1 MIQQSKNLKNMS
13 ENTEETVRIY
23 TGSDIMAEALV
34 GRLEEINIS
43 PILRDD
49 QQSGVMFGSGNKFD
63 DQVRIFVRKD
73 ELALAQP
80 IVDAFLKEIEE

>member
-1 MIQQSKNLKNMS
+1 MDTSK
-13 ENTEETVRIY
+13 EDTIRIY

-34 GRLEEINIS
+34 GRLEEANIT

-63 DQVRIFVRKD
+63 DQVRIFVRES
-73 ELALAQP
+73 ELSIAQP
-80 IVDAFLKEIEE
+80 IVDAFIEETNE

>member
-1 MIQQSKNLKNMS
+1 MS

-23 TGSDIMAEALV
+23 TGPDIMAEALV

>member
-1 MIQQSKNLKNMS
+1 MS

-23 TGSDIMAEALV
+23 TGSDMIATGLV
-34 GRLEEINIS
+34 VRLEEVNIT

-49 QQSGVMFGSGNKFD
+49 EQSGVMFGSGNKFD
-63 DQVRIFVRKD
+63 DQVRVFVRQD

-80 IVDAFLKEIEE
+80 IVDAYLKEIEE

>member
-1 MIQQSKNLKNMS
+1 MS
-13 ENTEETVRIY
+13 ENKEETIRIY

-34 GRLEEINIS
+34 GRLEEINIT

-49 QQSGVMFGSGNKFD
+49 EQSGVMFGSGNKFD

-73 ELALAQP
+73 ELAAAQP
-80 IVDAFLKEIEE
+80 VVDAFLKEIEE

>member
-1 MIQQSKNLKNMS
+1 MS
-13 ENTEETVRIY
+13 ENTEETIRIY

-34 GRLEEINIS
+34 ARLEDVNIT

-49 QQSGVMFGSGNKFD
+49 EQSGVMFGSGSKFD

-73 ELALAQP
+73 ELARAQP
-80 IVDAFLKEIEE
+80 IVDAYLKETEE

>member
-1 MIQQSKNLKNMS
+1 MS

-34 GRLEEINIS
+34 GRLKEAAIT

-49 QQSGVMFGSGNKFD
+49 EQSGVMFGSGSKFD

-73 ELALAQP
+73 ELAVAQP
-80 IVDAFLKEIEE
+80 IVDAYLLEIGEEE